1 MRLVLMHK
9 ADGGEVVLAGE
20 EGGIMLVLPK
30 NL

>member
-20 EGGIMLVLPK
+20 EGGMLVLPR